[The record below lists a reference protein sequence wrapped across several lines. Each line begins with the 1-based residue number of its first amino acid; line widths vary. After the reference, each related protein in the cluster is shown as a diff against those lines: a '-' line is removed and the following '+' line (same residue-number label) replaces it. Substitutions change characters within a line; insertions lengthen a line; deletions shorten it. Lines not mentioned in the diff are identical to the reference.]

1 MQSKPNFTHLLRIW
15 NSRYEVLTPLLPCH
29 FLRKPYL
36 CATQIHI
43 PMKQLN
49 VPHIPGLD
57 SLDLSSVAS
66 VLEVKGTRA
75 YIDSLNWPTAFPYQ
89 PIAAFDIARSDDE
102 LFLHFFARGFSLR
115 AEADCDGTPV
125 YPDSCVEF
133 FVQEA
138 GAETYLNFEFNCIG
152 TCEAGR
158 RRSRTEVEPLSAEE
172 YASIRRYTQLPRR
185 RFSEQGG
192 IHAWELTVAIP
203 FRLMGLDAAEL
214 PDSLRANFYKCA
226 DGTRFPHYLS
236 WNPIDLP
243 EPNFHCPQFFGEII
257 FEK

>member
-1 MQSKPNFTHLLRIW
+1 MIEIYLIRHTSVDVPAGYVYGQTD
-15 NSRYEVLTPLLPCH
+15 VPL
-29 FLRKPYL
+29 K
-36 CATQIHI
+36 
-43 PMKQLN
+43 
-49 VPHIPGLD
+49 
-57 SLDLSSVAS
+57 AS
-66 VLEVKGTRA
+66 FE
-75 YIDSLNWPTAFPYQ
+75 
-89 PIAAFDIARSDDE
+89 E
-102 LFLHFFARGFSLR
+102 
-115 AEADCDGTPV
+115 DGSPV
-125 YPDSCVEF
+125 YQDSCVEF
-133 FVQEA
+133 FMRKE
-138 GAETYLNFEFNCIG
+138 GERRYRNFEFNCIG

-185 RFSEQGG
+185 RFSEQDG

-236 WNPIDLP
+236 WNPINLP

>member
-1 MQSKPNFTHLLRIW
+1 
-15 NSRYEVLTPLLPCH
+15 
-29 FLRKPYL
+29 
-36 CATQIHI
+36 
-43 PMKQLN
+43 MKQLN

-89 PIAAFDIARSDDE
+89 PIAAFDIARSNDE
-102 LFLHFFARGFSLR
+102 LVLHFFARGFSLR
-115 AEADCDGTPV
+115 AEADCD
-125 YPDSCVEF
+125 
-133 FVQEA
+133 A
-138 GAETYLNFEFNCIG
+138 GAETYQNFEFNCIG

-185 RFSEQGG
+185 RFSEQDG

>member
-1 MQSKPNFTHLLRIW
+1 
-15 NSRYEVLTPLLPCH
+15 
-29 FLRKPYL
+29 
-36 CATQIHI
+36 
-43 PMKQLN
+43 MKQLN

-75 YIDSLNWPTAFPYQ
+75 YIDSLNWPTTFPYQ

-236 WNPIDLP
+236 WNPINLP

>member
-1 MQSKPNFTHLLRIW
+1 
-15 NSRYEVLTPLLPCH
+15 
-29 FLRKPYL
+29 
-36 CATQIHI
+36 
-43 PMKQLN
+43 MKQLN

-158 RRSRTEVEPLSAEE
+158 RRSRSEVVPLTAEE
-172 YASIRRYTQLPRR
+172 YAAIRRYTPLPRR
-185 RFSEQGG
+185 SFSEVEG
-192 IHAWELTVAIP
+192 IKTWELTVAIP
-203 FRLMGLDAAEL
+203 FHLLGLNPAAL
-214 PDSLRANFYKCA
+214 PDCLRANFYKCA
-226 DGTRFPHYLS
+226 DGTRCPHYLS

-243 EPNFHCPQFFGEII
+243 EPDFHCPQFFGQIN
-257 FEK
+257 FVK